1 MKKKD
6 LFERI
11 SLLEEV
17 VHNLSEKVE
26 TLLEPGENDTIID
39 GLVERI
45 IDLETIVN
53 AMAKAAKTPAP
64 APKKEDVAWE
74 CSINGETV
82 GYLTKESASKWLDVI
97 FPSKPAEQ
105 EPAPELPKRWE
116 DLTEL
121 KGAYISNGSEVVV
134 EIQTT
139 PVVKPQNHNFFASR
153 KEAESAL
160 AMAQL
165 SQLMKV
171 YRGGWVPDWKDVYQV
186 KHCIYAYGGEL
197 KRCNYET
204 LQHYLCFPTQTISEQ
219 FLTNFRPLINQF
231 FMID

>member
-1 MKKKD
+1 MKKKE

-53 AMAKAAKTPAP
+53 AMTEAAETGNETLGELFAACLDNAQIQPEPNPELPKRSNEMRAHNDEIRRKEAP
-64 APKKEDVAWE
+64 
-74 CSINGETV
+74 C
-82 GYLTKESASKWLDVI
+82 
-97 FPSKPAEQ
+97 
-105 EPAPELPKRWE
+105 PAPELPKQWE
-116 DLTEL
+116 DLKSISGWYFSGECGL
-121 KGAYISNGSEVVV
+121 EPISNAFPTSDAKDV
-134 EIQTT
+134 
-139 PVVKPQNHNFFASR
+139 FASR
-153 KEAESAL
+153 KEAVSAL

-171 YRGGWVPDWKDVYQV
+171 YRGGWVPV
-186 KHCIYAYGGEL
+186 KGKSRYAIMPNFDDELCIYASVTRTSPL
-197 KRCNYET
+197 SFET
-204 LQHYLCFPTQTISEQ
+204 EKIAAQ
-219 FLTNFRPLINQF
+219 FLNNFRPLINQY